1 MTMPAE
7 NKCCCGTASQ
17 CPASAPDARGWNL
30 RYFAAVVGLGALW
43 LLAYW
48 AMEPA
53 AHWVAVNL
61 PGVVPGTRTAE
72 SVEFFLYDTAK
83 ILLLLGAL
91 IYAVAW
97 ARAGMNVERVRDYL
111 SGKGRGIGY
120 FMGSLFGAVTPFCS
134 CSSIPLFLGFTTANI
149 PMGITMAFLITSP
162 LVNELAVVMLWG
174 LLGWKLTVT
183 YVAVGMAA
191 GILGGCIMDAIG
203 AQRWLQPYMLEM
215 LASMPEQQ
223 AAATPGGAAPAIT
236 VRQRHVFARTETASI
251 FHRVWKWV
259 IVGVGLGA
267 VLHGFV
273 PENWFAAHMGS
284 DAWWSV
290 PISVLLGI
298 PLYSNVTGVIPIM
311 ESLLGKGLPVG
322 TTLAFCMSTVV
333 VSIPEMV
340 MLRQVMATKLQAF
353 FVGYLL
359 VMFTLLGWL
368 FNFLGAS
375 LI

>member
-1 MTMPAE
+1 MTMPAA
-7 NKCCCGTASQ
+7 NKCCCGTASK
-17 CPASAPDARGWNL
+17 CPAAAPEARGWNL
-30 RYFAAVVGLGALW
+30 RYFTAVLALGALW

-48 AMEPA
+48 ALEPT
-53 AHWVAVNL
+53 AHWVALNL
-61 PGVVPGTRTAE
+61 PGMVPGTRTAE

-120 FMGSLFGAVTPFCS
+120 FMGSVFGAVTPFCS

-174 LLGWKLTVT
+174 LLGWKLTVA

-203 AQRWLQPYMLEM
+203 AKRWLQPYMLEM

-223 AAATPGGAAPAIT
+223 NAAAGGAAPAIT
-236 VRQRHVFARTETASI
+236 VRQRHAFARAETASI

-267 VLHGFV
+267 MLHGFV
-273 PENWFAAHMGS
+273 PENWFAAHLGS

-290 PISVLLGI
+290 PLSVLLGI
-298 PLYSNVTGVIPIM
+298 PLYSNVTGIIPIM

-340 MLRQVMATKLQAF
+340 MLRQVMATKLQAV

-359 VMFTLLGWL
+359 IMFTLLGWL

>member
-1 MTMPAE
+1 MTLPSA
-7 NKCCCGTASQ
+7 NKCCCGTAPQ
-17 CPASAPDARGWNL
+17 RPTQTTDTRGWNL
-30 RYFAAVVGLGALW
+30 RYFAAVAALGVVW

-48 AMEPA
+48 AMEPT
-53 AHWVAVNL
+53 AHWVAINL
-61 PGVVPGTRTAE
+61 PGMVPGTRMAE

-183 YVAVGMAA
+183 YVVVGMAA

-223 AAATPGGAAPAIT
+223 VAATPGAAPSIS
-236 VRQRHVFARTETASI
+236 VRQRHVFARAETASI

-290 PISVLLGI
+290 PLSVLLGI
-298 PLYSNVTGVIPIM
+298 PLYSNVTGIIPIM

-340 MLRQVMATKLQAF
+340 MLRQVMATKLQTV

>member
-1 MTMPAE
+1 MGSVE
-7 NKCCCGTASQ
+7 SLFNESNRSGVS
-17 CPASAPDARGWNL
+17 SA
-30 RYFAAVVGLGALW
+30 
-43 LLAYW
+43 
-48 AMEPA
+48 M
-53 AHWVAVNL
+53 
-61 PGVVPGTRTAE
+61 AE

-183 YVAVGMAA
+183 YVVVGMAA

-223 AAATPGGAAPAIT
+223 VAATPGAAPSIS
-236 VRQRHVFARTETASI
+236 VRQRHVFARAETASI

-290 PISVLLGI
+290 PLSVLLGI
-298 PLYSNVTGVIPIM
+298 PLYSNVTGIIPIM

-340 MLRQVMATKLQAF
+340 MLRQVMATKLQTV